1 MQSFQLKQNA
11 ESDNYHTT
19 IATCPEYC
27 DAERLVSIILA
38 ETPGA
43 VEAFNSREEMVEYAR
58 EAMVS
63 GHICIGIGCRAVSD
77 TGRCP

>member
-1 MQSFQLKQNA
+1 MQSFQLEQNA
-11 ESDNYHTT
+11 ESDNYHTP

-38 ETPGA
+38 ETPEA
-43 VEAFNSREEMVEYAR
+43 VEAFGTRQEMVEYTR

-63 GHICIGIGCRAVSD
+63 GRICIGIGCRTVSNK
-77 TGRCP
+77 GRCP